1 VELPPLPVL
10 LTATGSADHEL
21 TEVVSV
27 PPEADV
33 TYEHVPAAEEQ
44 QAAAQPAGAAAT
56 PPASS
61 RARE

>member
-33 TYEHVPAAEEQ
+33 THEHVPAAEEQ